1 MRLTTMFALGLI
13 LAAAPLSAEESPD
26 WTFETID
33 GAELTLSE
41 EVSEQT
47 TILFFWASW
56 CPYCKALMPHLQ
68 SIELEYGDDVEILA
82 IHFRDDNND
91 PAAFIQ
97 EAGYDFTL
105 LPSGEEIASVYG
117 VWGTPGVLIVDENMQ
132 IRFDLR
138 QLPARSLPADVESSG
153 HGRRA
158 AHRAPW
164 WAAEIRSA
172 LDAVTGRRR

>member
-1 MRLTTMFALGLI
+1 MRLILIPLFGLF
-13 LAAAPLSAEESPD
+13 LAAAPLKAEESPD

-33 GAELTLSE
+33 GTELTLSE

-68 SIELEYGDDVEILA
+68 SIELEHGDDVEILA

-91 PAAFIQ
+91 PAAFVQ
-97 EAGYDFTL
+97 EAGYDFTVL
-105 LPSGEEIASVYG
+105 ASGEEIASLYG
-117 VWGTPGVLIVDENMQ
+117 VWATPGVLIVDADMQ

-138 QLPARSLPADVESSG
+138 ELPARSLPDDVESAG

-172 LDAVTGRRR
+172 LDIVLTD

>member
-1 MRLTTMFALGLI
+1 MRLIPMILLVSILI
-13 LAAAPLSAEESPD
+13 AAPLRAEESPD

-33 GAELTLSE
+33 GSDLTLSE
-41 EVSEQT
+41 AVSEQT
-47 TILFFWASW
+47 TILFFWATW

-68 SIELEYGDDVEILA
+68 SIELEYGDDVEIVA

-97 EAGYDFTL
+97 QAGYDFTL
-105 LPSGEEIASVYG
+105 LPSGEEIASLYG
-117 VWGTPGVLIVDENMQ
+117 VWGTPGVLIVDEDME

-138 QLPARSLPADVESSG
+138 ELPARSLPTDVESSG

-164 WAAEIRSA
+164 WAAEIRAA
-172 LDAVTGRRR
+172 LDAVLAD